1 MDQKPRQQT
10 PPESKPAIVQWDV
23 YVAAAK
29 ARWLGSVDAEDEAS
43 AITEGAKVFHQAAGK
58 LIAIRR
64 G

>member
-1 MDQKPRQQT
+1 MVRKP
-10 PPESKPAIVQWDV
+10 PPPNPEPAKVQWDV

-29 ARWLGSVDAEDEAS
+29 ARWLGSVDAEDEAG
-43 AITEGAKVFHQAAGK
+43 AIAEGAKVFHQAAGK